1 MFSKYEVVKMLP
13 VVVSE
18 PRLRLLCS
26 VLREE
31 ACSDASSQRVNK
43 IAQFL
48 AKVSANRLTLV
59 QELLA
64 VAGALGELAMGE
76 LSGLRSQLSALAA
89 SSTTKEGEATAIPAS
104 VVTLSSKSSE
114 VKLLRVLQT
123 VSALLTEGSGADKG
137 AHLLSPL
144 LGRLGLDKL
153 WDELSNCLHV
163 VAVLEGVANQENPAD
178 SAAKKPSLTS
188 SSSMAGLLAR
198 LLPVVEAFFVVN
210 SRELALKK
218 PDPTP
223 SPSPVPPAD
232 GPGASEEKASEKADE
247 KADEADLSKS
257 ANPLAPPPLSPELQR
272 VRDFVESHRLLLN
285 ALLRQNPGLLE
296 RSLAPLV
303 TMPVCRVF
311 LDFDN
316 KKTYFRSQ
324 VWPWE
329 NTLVF
334 HMKRI

>member
-1 MFSKYEVVKMLP
+1 MLP

-76 LSGLRSQLSALAA
+76 LSGLRSQLAALAA

-123 VSALLTEGSGADKG
+123 VSSLLTEGSGADKG

-218 PDPTP
+218 TDPTP
-223 SPSPVPPAD
+223 SPSPAD

-247 KADEADLSKS
+247 KAEEADLSKS

-324 VWPWE
+324 VSYSE
-329 NTLVF
+329 TLWLF
-334 HMKRI
+334 HLTVYSLYHPETS